1 MPSLESESF
10 AEIFLRNNWSFKEIV
25 EEYFERIIIMTR
37 QHDKNIALKVAY

>member
-10 AEIFLRNNWSFKEIV
+10 AKFCLRNNWSFKEIV

-37 QHDKNIALKVAY
+37 HHDKNIAMKVAY